1 MRLRNPARKTAM
13 KLHILATVLLFST
26 AAVLAADL
34 SKAGNQHRYVVE
46 RTFPKGALDGLNADA
61 KASVNRNN
69 AQFGVK
75 WVMSYANAEKTR
87 TFCIYEGP
95 SEDAIRA
102 AAKANKLP
110 VDSVTEVPVTLE
122 SK

>member
-1 MRLRNPARKTAM
+1 M
-13 KLHILATVLLFST
+13 KLHVLATVLMFGT
-26 AAVLAADL
+26 AAALAADL
-34 SKAGNQHRYVVE
+34 SKVENQHRYVIE
-46 RTFPKGALDGLNADA
+46 RSFPKGALDGLDADA
-61 KASVNRNN
+61 KAQVNHTN
-69 AQFGVK
+69 AKYGVK
-75 WVMSYANAEKTR
+75 WVMSYANAERTR

-110 VDSVTEVPVTLE
+110 VDKVTEVPVTLE

>member
-1 MRLRNPARKTAM
+1 M
-13 KLHILATVLLFST
+13 KIHVLATVLLFGT
-26 AAVLAADL
+26 AAALAADL
-34 SKAGNQHRYVVE
+34 SKAGNHHRYVIE
-46 RTFPKGALDGLNADA
+46 RSFPKGALDGLDADA
-61 KASVNRNN
+61 KAQVNRNN

-75 WVMSYANAEKTR
+75 WVMSYANADRTR

-95 SEDAIRA
+95 SEGAIRA

-110 VDSVTEVPVTLE
+110 VDAITEVPVTLE

>member
-1 MRLRNPARKTAM
+1 M
-13 KLHILATVLLFST
+13 KLNILAAVLFLGT
-26 AAVLAADL
+26 AAALAADL
-34 SKAGNQHRYVVE
+34 SHAGDQHRYVIE
-46 RTFPKGALDGLNADA
+46 RSFPKGALDGLDADA

-75 WVMSYANAEKTR
+75 WVMSYANADRTR

-95 SEDAIRA
+95 NEDAIRA
-102 AAKANKLP
+102 AAKANRLP
-110 VDSVTEVPVTLE
+110 VDKVTEVPVTLE

>member
-1 MRLRNPARKTAM
+1 M
-13 KLHILATVLLFST
+13 KIHVLATVLLFST
-26 AAVLAADL
+26 AAALAADL
-34 SKAGNQHRYVVE
+34 SHAGTQHRYVIE
-46 RTFPKGALDGLNADA
+46 RTFAKGALDGLDADA
-61 KASVNRNN
+61 KASVNRTN

-75 WVMSYANAEKTR
+75 WVMSYANADRTR

-110 VDSVTEVPVTLE
+110 VDAVTEVSVTLE

>member
-1 MRLRNPARKTAM
+1 M
-13 KLHILATVLLFST
+13 KIHVLATVLLFGT
-26 AAVLAADL
+26 AAALAADL
-34 SKAGNQHRYVVE
+34 SKAGNHHRYVIE
-46 RTFPKGALDGLNADA
+46 RSFPKGALDGLDADA
-61 KASVNRNN
+61 KAQVNRNN

-75 WVMSYANAEKTR
+75 WVMSYANADRTR

>member
-1 MRLRNPARKTAM
+1 M
-13 KLHILATVLLFST
+13 KLHLLATVLLFST
-26 AAVLAADL
+26 AASLAADL
-34 SKAGNQHRYVVE
+34 SKAANPHRYVIE
-46 RTFPKGALDGLNADA
+46 RSFPKGALDGLDADA
-61 KASVNRNN
+61 KAQVNRTN
-69 AQFGVK
+69 AQYGVK
-75 WVMSYANAEKTR
+75 WLMSYANAERTR

-102 AAKANKLP
+102 AAKANQLP

>member
-1 MRLRNPARKTAM
+1 M

-34 SKAGNQHRYVVE
+34 SKAGAQHRYVIE
-46 RTFPKGALDGLNADA
+46 RTFPKGALDGLDADA
-61 KASVNRNN
+61 KASVNRTN

-95 SEDAIRA
+95 SEGAIRA

-110 VDSVTEVPVTLE
+110 VDAVTEVPVTLE